1 MKMKRIIF
9 HLLQLLLA
17 GSVFVIDDLYKNHLG
32 VMRSISYHS
41 QQLANSSPVYIRF
54 VPLLLFLGS
63 LLFLIKKRT
72 LESGLLAIL
81 AGIFLLWQVG
91 MSLAAFPLYYVVMG
105 IIGLLILLQILLLWT
120 ES

>member
-41 QQLANSSPVYIRF
+41 QQLANSSLIYIRF
-54 VPLLLFLGS
+54 LPLLLFLGS

-72 LESGLLAIL
+72 LESGVFAVLTGVL
-81 AGIFLLWQVG
+81 LLWQVG
-91 MSLAAFPLYYVVMG
+91 MSLAVFPLYYVVMG

-120 ES
+120 DS